1 MKVGRLKVK
10 GSKARLST
18 FNFLPFTFSL
28 IVLCCGWIIA
38 TAAARS
44 AVTLATDDQAHV
56 LSGGPAVAVGICLV
70 AGTILLS
77 GVLPINGPR
86 RADAGRTVAGVI
98 FAVAVSS
105 LLAQGRLTQWDA
117 VAAFLSL
124 AGIELFGRGATRADK
139 PPVAPGANTGG
150 RAARG
155 TWGWAG
161 VLLLGTACG
170 CSPLCLGA
178 LVLIVFAPGTVRRR
192 VVGFVVTVALGLAVA
207 TMIDNVCDRPIGRS
221 LALSGLTARI
231 GPQDVWRLV
240 ARWSDQVMPALVLSL
255 AAASSWLLD
264 DHANAG
270 PGGRCEKGFS
280 HQQRDSH
287 QQSFDKAL
295 TVWLGINLVGG
306 IMLPRV
312 VIDHGLLLVL
322 PAFLL
327 APTGWR
333 LLRHLPFDR
342 SRWMLSLFGAAC
354 YMLPFALLWKAL
366 QEAGQVMLVALFHQ

>member
-1 MKVGRLKVK
+1 MEVK

-18 FNFLPFTFSL
+18 FNFQPSTFSI

-56 LSGGPAVAVGICLV
+56 LSGGPAVAVAVCLV

-77 GVLPINGPR
+77 GVLPVNGPR
-86 RADAGRTVAGVI
+86 RADAGRTVACVI

-117 VAAFLSL
+117 LAAFLSL
-124 AGIELFGRGATRADK
+124 AGIELFGRGA
-139 PPVAPGANTGG
+139 NTGG
-150 RAARG
+150 PAARG

-170 CSPLCLGA
+170 CSPLCLGV
-178 LVLIVFAPGTVRRR
+178 LVPIVFAPGTVWRR
-192 VVGFVVTVALGLAVA
+192 VVGFVVTVGLGLGVA
-207 TMIDNVCDRPIGRS
+207 LMIDTMCDRPIGRS
-221 LALSGLTARI
+221 LALSGVAARI
-231 GPQDVWRLV
+231 GSQDVWRLA
-240 ARWSDQVMPALVLSL
+240 ARWSDQVMPALVLAL

-264 DHANAG
+264 DDADAEPAG
-270 PGGRCEKGFS
+270 GCEKGFSHQQQDS

-295 TVWLGINLVGG
+295 TVWMGINLVAG

-312 VIDHGLLLVL
+312 VVDHGLLLVL

-333 LLRHLPFDR
+333 MLRHLPFDR
-342 SRWMLSLFGAAC
+342 SRWMLSMFGAAC
-354 YMLPFALLWKAL
+354 YMLPFALLWIPL
-366 QEAGQVMLVALFHQ
+366 QEAGQVMLVALFHT